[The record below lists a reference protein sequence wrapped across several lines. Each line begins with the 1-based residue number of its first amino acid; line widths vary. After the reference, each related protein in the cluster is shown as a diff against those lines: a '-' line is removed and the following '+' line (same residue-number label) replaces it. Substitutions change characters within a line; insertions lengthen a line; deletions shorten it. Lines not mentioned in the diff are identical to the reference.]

1 MMAQNESFLKIPV
14 EYEHSIL
21 LLLTAAQMEH
31 DGVTGIMQGPKVP
44 IWVRLNSDHLVKLLS
59 AIVWHQCNPL
69 AQ

>member
-14 EYEHSIL
+14 DIL
-21 LLLTAAQMEH
+21 LLLMAAQMEH
-31 DGVTGIMQGPKVP
+31 DGVTEIMQGPKVP

-59 AIVWHQCNPL
+59 AIVWHQCYPL